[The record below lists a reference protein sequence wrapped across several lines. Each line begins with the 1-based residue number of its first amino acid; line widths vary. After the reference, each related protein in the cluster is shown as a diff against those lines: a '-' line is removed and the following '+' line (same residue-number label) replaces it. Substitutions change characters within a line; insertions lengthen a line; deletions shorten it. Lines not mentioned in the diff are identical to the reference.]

1 MAGAT
6 VPFPNVTMRRPV
18 DDGVSTADG
27 SVGLP
32 GFEAGARVA
41 PSRRLCGEIPL
52 QIITGQV

>member
-6 VPFPNVTMRRPV
+6 VPFSSFVMRRPV

-27 SVGLP
+27 RVGLP
-32 GFEAGARVA
+32 GFEAGGA

>member
-6 VPFPNVTMRRPV
+6 VPYPDVVMWLPV

-27 SVGLP
+27 SVGL
-32 GFEAGARVA
+32 ARRSLGRA
-41 PSRRLCGEIPL
+41 SLPRRLCGEIPL